1 MTLSDLETLQR
12 EKPTLHWAAL
22 RLHDQ
27 TTRFD
32 IVTRVCT
39 GMLLWVSHAPVV
51 RNGGPAAS
59 PNTLGFPF
67 HHTEWEP
74 VTKFCMV
81 MKLETFYKVDHAYIL
96 AKNLCDTN
104 ADANQFAVPV

>member
-51 RNGGPAAS
+51 RNGGPCS
-59 PNTLGFPF
+59 VPKYFRISIPSHGMRTSNQILHGDETRNILQGLPRLY
-67 HHTEWEP
+67 P
-74 VTKFCMV
+74 GQKFM
-81 MKLETFYKVDHAYIL
+81 
-96 AKNLCDTN
+96 
-104 ADANQFAVPV
+104 